1 MSTTTAI
8 PPELL
13 LAASAVYGVSVNA
26 ILGRGRDRASVLARQ
41 SVIWT
46 LRAESDLTLTEIGE
60 LMGDRDHTTI
70 LAAARSIE
78 AKAVKN
84 ARIALSLAALRREVA
99 S

>member
-1 MSTTTAI
+1 VTNTTGI

-26 ILGRGRDRASVLARQ
+26 ILGRGRDRAAVLARQ

-46 LRAESDLTLTEIGE
+46 LRAETDMTLTEIGE
-60 LMGDRDHTTI
+60 LLDRDHTSI
-70 LAAARSIE
+70 IAAVASIE

-84 ARIALSLAALRREVA
+84 VRVALGLAALRREVA
-99 S
+99 T

>member
-1 MSTTTAI
+1 MSDTTCI

-26 ILGRGRDRASVLARQ
+26 ILGRGRDRAAVLARQ

-46 LRAESDLTLTEIGE
+46 LRAETDLTLTEIGN
-60 LMGDRDHTTI
+60 LLDRDHTSI
-70 LAAARSIE
+70 IAAVASIE

-84 ARIALSLAALRREVA
+84 ARIALSLAALRRGVA